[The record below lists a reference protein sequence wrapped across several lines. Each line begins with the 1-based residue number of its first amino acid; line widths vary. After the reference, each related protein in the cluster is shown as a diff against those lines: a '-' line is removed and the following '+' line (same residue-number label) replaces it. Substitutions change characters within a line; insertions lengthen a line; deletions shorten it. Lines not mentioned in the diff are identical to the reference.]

1 MGNSLALGVLHSDLK
16 LVQVVAVLAVVVL
29 DDAQLVA
36 SDLPLVVLVL
46 VSVFD
51 PRVACDVDGL

>member
-51 PRVACDVDGL
+51 PRVAYDVDGL

>member
-16 LVQVVAVLAVVVL
+16 LVQVFVVLAVVVL

-51 PRVACDVDGL
+51 PRVAYDVDGL